1 MYSYHKARV
10 LVRLTVLFSFQMWA
24 CLFAVFDI
32 TQGNSGAAFSQCLI
46 LTSAVLWMPKLL
58 HYGLSVIGWLTYLTL
73 LFSVDIGSQ
82 AFYSETINS
91 AFYLLIACMVIYVI
105 DKFQYA
111 SFQAAQERIRAR
123 YEKIVFADANH
134 FLAYIQELSDS

>member
-1 MYSYHKARV
+1 MPDPY
-10 LVRLTVLFSFQMWA
+10 LGGL
-24 CLFAVFDI
+24 
-32 TQGNSGAAFSQCLI
+32 
-46 LTSAVLWMPKLL
+46 AVLWMPKLL

-134 FLAYIQELSDS
+134 FLAYIQELSESWYRFM